1 MLLLKNQMHTYLYF
15 SDIVA
20 GVVNQANNVV
30 GVIFYLLF
38 SYITINDRTWLNY
51 VLMICPVVTFFTFS
65 NVKEHYNRME
75 VNNDDR

>member
-1 MLLLKNQMHTYLYF
+1 MFLIKNQMHTYLYF

-65 NVKEHYNRME
+65 NVKEHYNKME
-75 VNNDDR
+75 ANNDDR